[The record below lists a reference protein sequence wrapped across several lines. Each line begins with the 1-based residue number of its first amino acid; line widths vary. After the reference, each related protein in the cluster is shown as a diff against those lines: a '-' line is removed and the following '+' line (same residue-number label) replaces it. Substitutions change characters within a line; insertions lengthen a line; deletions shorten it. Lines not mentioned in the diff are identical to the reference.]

1 MSGFENPKEKIEDV
15 LDKFEKL
22 EADVYTDGCKD
33 MQAFDTENLVKRKDE
48 DDNDERNLSTQLG
61 LNSDVHILIV
71 EENNLPDLE
80 TAGEVEKVT
89 SPSSPEQ
96 KEMVSIE
103 NYSEHGTVVDN
114 DNKDIPSIDSDDKQK
129 QNKKELKQSGPKISE
144 DVLTK
149 LAQTKK
155 KDETIEFIEYL

>member
-22 EADVYTDGCKD
+22 EADVSTDGCKD

-80 TAGEVEKVT
+80 TACEVEKVT
-89 SPSSPEQ
+89 SQSSLEQ
-96 KEMVSIE
+96 KEIVSI
-103 NYSEHGTVVDN
+103 DN
-114 DNKDIPSIDSDDKQK
+114 DKKDIPSINSDDKQK
-129 QNKKELKQSGPKISE
+129 QNKKEFKDPGPKISE

>member
-33 MQAFDTENLVKRKDE
+33 MQAFETENLVKRKDE
-48 DDNDERNLSTQLG
+48 DDNYERNATHLS
-61 LNSDVHILIV
+61 LNSDVHILIL
-71 EENNLPDLE
+71 EENNLPNLE
-80 TAGEVEKVT
+80 TACKVEKVT
-89 SPSSPEQ
+89 SQSSLEQ
-96 KEMVSIE
+96 KEIVSIE

-114 DNKDIPSIDSDDKQK
+114 DKKDIPSIDSDDKQK
-129 QNKKELKQSGPKISE
+129 QNKKELKESSPKISE
-144 DVLTK
+144 NVLTK